1 MQEKKSKKVKRVM
14 SDGQVEEAA
23 RLFGVLAEPARLYLL
38 RALMEGPA
46 SVGELVGRTGLRQG
60 TASKHLGIL
69 HGVHFVSRAREGLQV
84 VYSISD
90 PAIHAL
96 CELMCE
102 RMQRDMEGQLRRL
115 GGQGMGVN
123 GSAV

>member
-1 MQEKKSKKVKRVM
+1 
-14 SDGQVEEAA
+14 
-23 RLFGVLAEPARLYLL
+23 
-38 RALMEGPA
+38 
-46 SVGELVGRTGLRQG
+46 
-60 TASKHLGIL
+60 LGIL

-90 PAIHAL
+90 PAIQAL